1 MKRTPVVT
9 WMEPVSTDHELED
22 LEIEQEYE
30 EQKGYLHFIGQ
41 HSYYSEEHGVVLNTI
56 VGVVRQTGKNN
67 GQVILIQID
76 KLTIH
81 IHEI

>member
-1 MKRTPVVT
+1 
-9 WMEPVSTDHELED
+9 
-22 LEIEQEYE
+22 
-30 EQKGYLHFIGQ
+30 
-41 HSYYSEEHGVVLNTI
+41 
-56 VGVVRQTGKNN
+56 VVRQTGKNN